1 MRDILFGFIGTC
13 FFASLL
19 IFTGCSPFGRGTTT
33 PTRFYVLNS
42 LYSTGTE
49 AQPVAKLP
57 QLNIAIGPIRLP
69 QHLERPQI
77 VTRGEQNEI
86 QVVEFAQW
94 GESLGTNFT
103 RVLAENLSVLLAT
116 ENVSIFPFIKTMPVD
131 YQITVDVTRFD
142 GNPGQDARL
151 RARWAIFDREGKR
164 LSYRGHSTFS
174 EPTRSNEIHELIA
187 AKSRAIIALS
197 REIAEAVKTLSE
209 DKRQE

>member
-1 MRDILFGFIGTC
+1 
-13 FFASLL
+13 
-19 IFTGCSPFGRGTTT
+19 
-33 PTRFYVLNS
+33 
-42 LYSTGTE
+42 
-49 AQPVAKLP
+49 
-57 QLNIAIGPIRLP
+57 
-69 QHLERPQI
+69 
-77 VTRGEQNEI
+77 
-86 QVVEFAQW
+86 
-94 GESLGTNFT
+94 
-103 RVLAENLSVLLAT
+103 
-116 ENVSIFPFIKTMPVD
+116 MPVD

-187 AKSRAIIALS
+187 AKSRAIVALS